1 MKINYLRNAVLS
13 ADLMCIVGSLGLAL
27 GLRYAST
34 DLFSE
39 FVTYFERYFYFLIA
53 AMTVWIAIY
62 FEMNLDGFRGGWHF
76 PAVLSKLIVGIASLM
91 LVLLAFAFATQH
103 LYSRL
108 VLFYF
113 SVLFLVGTIVVRF
126 AARMLVSSHLKHLR
140 ENRCVIVGRGAIA
153 RELAQKIASHPEL
166 PFQIV
171 GYLYP
176 GQPDG
181 SNGFSGSNGT
191 GHIPIKT
198 LGVLDLLTR
207 EKVQKLI
214 IAVPQPNGMEVRK
227 LISQCRSASIDV
239 YLVPELY
246 DLYLSKAEL
255 TEIDGL
261 PLVSLREPTRPW
273 ANAVLKR
280 VLDIVLSLG
289 ILVFLSP
296 IFMFAILFVY
306 TKKGRAF
313 RTELRCGEGGIP
325 FKMYR
330 LDVERHGTSPQSY
343 ERLLVRWSLTELPQL
358 WNVLR
363 GDMSLVGPR
372 PESPERT
379 KHYSDWQRQRLKM
392 RAGVTGLA
400 QVHGLRE
407 QHPSEDK
414 TRFDLQYI
422 GAWSPFLDLSIIVQT
437 VWTLL
442 SRGLI
447 RETSPAEG
455 SSTVQKNENETVM
468 QEAANAN
475 RS

>member
-1 MKINYLRNAVLS
+1 MNN
-13 ADLMCIVGSLGLAL
+13 
-27 GLRYAST
+27 ST
-34 DLFSE
+34 E
-39 FVTYFERYFYFLIA
+39 FAAFARTYSYFLFGAVA
-53 AMTVWIAIY
+53 AWILLY

-76 PAVLSKLIVGIASLM
+76 PAILSKLIVGITSLM
-91 LVLLAFAFATQH
+91 VVLLAFAFVTNH

-113 SVLFLVGTIVVRF
+113 TALFFLGTIGVRCL
-126 AARMLVSSHLKHLR
+126 ARLFVASQLNNLS

-153 RELAQKIASHPEL
+153 RELASKIAAHPEL

-171 GYLYP
+171 GFLYP
-176 GQPDG
+176 GQLDG
-181 SNGFSGSNGT
+181 SNGFAGSLGKP
-191 GHIPIKT
+191 HDPIKT

-214 IAVPQPNGMEVRK
+214 IAMPQPNGMEVRK
-227 LISQCRSASIDV
+227 LISQCREASIQV

-246 DLYLSKAEL
+246 DLYLSRAEL

-261 PLVSLREPTRPW
+261 PLLSLREHTPP
-273 ANAVLKR
+273 AMNLAVKR
-280 VLDIVLSLG
+280 VLDVALSLA
-289 ILVFLSP
+289 ILLLLSP
-296 IFMFAILFVY
+296 VFMLTVLIVY
-306 TKKGRAF
+306 VKKGRAF
-313 RTELRCGEGGIP
+313 RTEPRCGEGGIP
-325 FKMYR
+325 FRMYR
-330 LDVERHGTSPQSY
+330 LNIDRHGANPLLY
-343 ERLLVRWSLTELPQL
+343 ERFFVRWSLTELPQL

-379 KHYSDWQRQRLKM
+379 KHYSDWQRRRLKV

-407 QHPSEDK
+407 QHSSEDK

-422 GAWSPFLDLSIIVQT
+422 SSWSPLLDLSIIVQT

-447 RETSPAEG
+447 REPGGPEDSG
-455 SSTVQKNENETVM
+455 FNDMENKFVM
-468 QEAANAN
+468 EEVVNAD